1 MKYFVRIS
9 VRNWCRNKNRGRSSF
24 LWNCCY
30 SNLPNPHGKIRIAT
44 FSNKTTSTSISISAP
59 QKYANRCTVIH
70 HYTDTY
76 KRREDNIKMKYF
88 VRISVG
94 NWCRNKNR
102 GRSSFVW
109 NCCYSNLPNPHGKI
123 RIATYSDKTTS
134 TSISISAPQKYANRC
149 TVIHHYTH
157 TYKRRE
163 DNIKN
168 EIFCKNKCK
177 KLV

>member
-24 LWNCCY
+24 VWNCCY
-30 SNLPNPHGKIRIAT
+30 SNLPNPHENIRIAT

-76 KRREDNIKMKYF
+76 KKREDNIKKMKYF
-88 VRISVG
+88 VRISVR

-109 NCCYSNLPNPHGKI
+109 KLLLFESSQP
-123 RIATYSDKTTS
+123 T
-134 TSISISAPQKYANRC
+134 
-149 TVIHHYTH
+149 
-157 TYKRRE
+157 RE
-163 DNIKN
+163 DSNSNIFKQNYFYFDFYFCTPKN
-168 EIFCKNKCK
+168 MQTDAQLYTIILTLTKEEKIT
-177 KLV
+177 